1 MLKNEHSTNELRE
14 LLRFIIYVISVVTAA
29 ILFYGAIDKRVT
41 ILETEYAYKI
51 DRKELYESL
60 EKMKNEINLKIEKE
74 FEKHFKGNY

>member
-1 MLKNEHSTNELRE
+1 MLKNEHSANDLRE